1 MKLKA
6 AAVFATIL
14 GLSAIRPIA
23 AAEVHQTLAPATSPA
38 SGHQMYMAYCASCHG
53 KEGKGDGPVAA
64 ALKTP
69 PADLATLSARNG
81 GKFPELRVTSAIKGD
96 PALPAHGSA
105 EMPVWGTV
113 FQKMSQGNAGQVQMR
128 IANLVAYVRS
138 IQAK

>member
-1 MKLKA
+1 MY
-6 AAVFATIL
+6 L
-14 GLSAIRPIA
+14 GF
-23 AAEVHQTLAPATSPA
+23 
-38 SGHQMYMAYCASCHG
+38 CASCHG
-53 KEGKGDGPVAA
+53 KEGKGDGLVASS
-64 ALKTP
+64 LKTP
-69 PADLATLSARNG
+69 PANLTTLSARNG

-113 FQKMSQGNAGQVQMR
+113 FQKMSQGNAGEVQMR

>member
-1 MKLKA
+1 MK
-6 AAVFATIL
+6 VTTIL
-14 GLSAIRPIA
+14 GLLAIRLIA
-23 AAEVHQTLAPATSPA
+23 GAEVHQTPAPPTSPA
-38 SGHQMYMAYCASCHG
+38 SGRQMYMAYCASCHG
-53 KEGKGDGPVAA
+53 KEGKGDGPVVS

-69 PADLATLSARNG
+69 PPDLTTLSAQNG
-81 GKFPELRVTSAIKGD
+81 GKFPELHVTSAIKGD